1 MTPPDAERTQRSIP
15 PADPDEP
22 EPKAG
27 PGSVLAGGGSS
38 RPDSLSPE
46 EAALFELIVG
56 RLDNPELVG
65 SPFGRAVLV
74 YLCLRRRAPGLQLLP
89 ILRWPADLLSSCT
102 TSRFLHSAVPDL
114 VAAPPPEEEDLDLP
128 NVWPPLPPSAGTI
141 VIGLETYH
149 WQAPSLGEIE
159 GCESSIGSLHDGRV
173 RSSAKACIRL
183 AVLFLRAKHPEV
195 TAEIVGGFAAN
206 AWGPL
211 TDMFER
217 ALPHLWAKATDQKE
231 TIHVSG

>member
-1 MTPPDAERTQRSIP
+1 MIASRETAVAS
-15 PADPDEP
+15 PAPGGP
-22 EPKAG
+22 EKSAG
-27 PGSVLAGGGSS
+27 ESSPGSALPGGGSS

-56 RLDNPELVG
+56 RLDNPELVD

-114 VAAPPPEEEDLDLP
+114 VPAPPPEEEDLDRP
-128 NVWPPLPPSAGTI
+128 NVWPPLAPSAGTI
-141 VIGLETYH
+141 VIGLETFH
-149 WQAPSLGEIE
+149 WQTPSLGELE
-159 GCESSIGSLHDGRV
+159 GCENSVGSLHDGRV

-211 TDMFER
+211 TDMFKR
-217 ALPHLWAKATDQKE
+217 ALPHLWAEGTDQKE
-231 TIHVSG
+231 GIHA